1 MTVATR
7 SERICGKPR
16 PRGVGEAQAL
26 LCGHRST
33 LERRAHDG
41 RRIVHHRIGEVGVLE
56 RGLRV
61 GMPEHAADYEHALA
75 LFQGERGIA
84 EVVNA
89 HVLKVCPLADAPPR
103 RLRADFEP
111 IGLRVEQLTAAVEV
125 DAFEEELLADGEEPF
140 DIFVATPEK
149 LSGVSS
155 EDAVLMRM
163 NAAPRSAAEALG
175 SLYREVRGGDDRR
188 YSVGEARRFLKGLGA
203 DEWDGV
209 RSEGTALS
217 GTGYKR
223 VWEVPSGE
231 AG

>member
-1 MTVATR
+1 MVHFAPTR
-7 SERICGKPR
+7 TLS
-16 PRGVGEAQAL
+16 AQI
-26 LCGHRST
+26 T
-33 LERRAHDG
+33 
-41 RRIVHHRIGEVGVLE
+41 
-56 RGLRV
+56 
-61 GMPEHAADYEHALA
+61 
-75 LFQGERGIA
+75 
-84 EVVNA
+84 
-89 HVLKVCPLADAPPR
+89 R

-125 DAFEEELLADGEEPF
+125 DAFEEELLAVGDEPF
-140 DIFVATPEK
+140 DILVATPEK

-175 SLYREVRGGDDRR
+175 SLYREVSGGDDRR
-188 YSVGEARRFLKGLGA
+188 YSVGAARRFLKGLGA

-209 RSEGTALS
+209 RPEGAALS

-223 VWEVPSGE
+223 VREVLSGE